1 MRLLLLPSTFAVCR
15 LAPGDPTP
23 SWATGE
29 FVSISRTKDE
39 LSIVCDAARVP
50 PEVKAERDW
59 RCLALQGPIPFDV
72 VGVAARIT
80 TALAEARISVFF
92 VSTYDTDY
100 VLVRSSSVDAAMT
113 ALRAS
118 RFDL

>member
-1 MRLLLLPSTFAVCR
+1 MRLQLLPSTFAVCR

-23 SWATGE
+23 SWATGA
-29 FVSISRTKDE
+29 FVSISRTKEE
-39 LSIVCDAARVP
+39 LSVVCDAESVP
-50 PEVKAERDW
+50 ADVKAERDW
-59 RCLALQGPIPFDV
+59 RCFAVQGPIPFDV

-100 VLVRSSSVDAAMT
+100 VLVRSASVEAATT